1 MSEPITKI
9 VNGKEVKL
17 TKVEIAV
24 IKKEWA
30 AEEAKSKTRE
40 DVEKDFRDEADKVL
54 KRNAWVDKQIA
65 LEENR

>member
-1 MSEPITKI
+1 MSELVGRRELREP
-9 VNGKEVKL
+9 
-17 TKVEIAV
+17 
-24 IKKEWA
+24 
-30 AEEAKSKTRE
+30 AKSKTRE